1 MELRVN
7 EVTIPEKIDFNYEEL
22 KAELTDKVK
31 FYESLAYTDDQIKD
45 AKADRANLNR
55 LKKAFN
61 DERIRI
67 EKEYMKP
74 FEEFKAQINE
84 IIAIIDKPM
93 AVIDE
98 QVKAF
103 EEKRKAEKQKAIEE
117 LFDSIGFQNFVTLD
131 KIQDPKWLNASVSM
145 KSIEEQMRARMYQIG
160 DDVFT
165 LSQLPEFGFEATEVF
180 KETLDINKAISEAK
194 RMSEIAKAKAEAE
207 ARRKAEEE
215 TRKAA
220 EEARRKAE
228 EERKAKEIKEEQTVI
243 APAEPN
249 EQAVTPQEPVQSAD
263 GTQER
268 MVVRFEVLL
277 TTEDAYALKEF
288 FKSRSI
294 EFKAI

>member
-7 EVTIPEKIDFNYEEL
+7 DVAIPEKIDFNYEEL

-145 KSIEEQMRARMYQIG
+145 KSIEEQMRSRMYQIG
-160 DDVFT
+160 DDVLT
-165 LSQLPEFGFEATEVF
+165 LLGLAEFGFEATEVY
-180 KETLDINKAISEAK
+180 KQTLDINKAISEAK
-194 RMSEIAKAKAEAE
+194 RMSEIAKAKADAE
-207 ARRKAEEE
+207 AKK
-215 TRKAA
+215 KAA
-220 EEARRKAE
+220 EESRKAE
-228 EERKAKEIKEEQTVI
+228 EEQTVI

-249 EQAVTPQEPVQSAD
+249 EQAVTPSEPVQSAD
-263 GTQER
+263 STPER
-268 MVVRFEVLL
+268 MLVRFEVLL

-288 FKSRSI
+288 FKSRNI

>member
-180 KETLDINKAISEAK
+180 KQTLDINKAISEAK

-215 TRKAA
+215 
-220 EEARRKAE
+220 ARRKAE
-228 EERKAKEIKEEQTVI
+228 EERKAQEQLQEQQRAAMAQAMTPPEVEEQQ
-243 APAEPN
+243 AE
-249 EQAVTPQEPVQSAD
+249 ERTPQKMIVK
-263 GTQER
+263 
-268 MVVRFEVLL
+268 FEAEL
-277 TTEDAYALKEF
+277 TIDDAAALKEF
-288 FKSRSI
+288 FQSRNI
-294 EFKAI
+294 TFRAIK